1 MRILFVCSGNTCR
14 SPMAEA
20 LFRDLWEREERPVP
34 LTVGSAGLAAVPGE
48 KASSHARKLL
58 AERGIDLESHR
69 SRLLQEDLVK
79 ETELILVM
87 TRLQRSLLLDRFP
100 EARGKVHL
108 LKEYAG
114 MEDGEPDI
122 SDPFG
127 GDLEK
132 YRRTLEEIE
141 AILPK
146 VLANILNEGGRQD
159 ESSSR

>member
-87 TRLQRSLLLDRFP
+87 TRLQRNLLLDRFP

-108 LKEYAG
+108 LKEMPAWRTG
-114 MEDGEPDI
+114 RI
-122 SDPFG
+122 SAIPSARPG
-127 GDLEK
+127 K